1 LAPSRPSFPI
11 DKDLAG
17 RETATGIV
25 PPALRPIFRDR
36 DDFAAGK
43 VLAEQTLAALDA
55 AQALIVICS
64 PAAANTSTRR
74 YGVNWDSARRHV
86 AWLSRMT
93 GKPYRLPS
101 EAEWEYAA
109 RAGTQAIRSATA
121 TPTVTA
127 AAAAGTIGRRLRSIH
142 SLEMRSASTG
152 MHGMG
157 RGLRPQKLPR
167 RTR

>member
-1 LAPSRPSFPI
+1 MRRRGSGRRFAARLIAPKKLLQPHLFCFFGHNPACVFPGQQVSEPVPLRYRAFISYSQADSWARWLHRGLESFPI

-64 PAAANTSTRR
+64 PAAAKSRYVNEEIRR
-74 YGVNWDSARRHV
+74 QLG
-86 AWLSRMT
+86 
-93 GKPYRLPS
+93 
-101 EAEWEYAA
+101 
-109 RAGTQAIRSATA
+109 
-121 TPTVTA
+121 
-127 AAAAGTIGRRLRSIH
+127 
-142 SLEMRSASTG
+142 
-152 MHGMG
+152 
-157 RGLRPQKLPR
+157 
-167 RTR
+167 